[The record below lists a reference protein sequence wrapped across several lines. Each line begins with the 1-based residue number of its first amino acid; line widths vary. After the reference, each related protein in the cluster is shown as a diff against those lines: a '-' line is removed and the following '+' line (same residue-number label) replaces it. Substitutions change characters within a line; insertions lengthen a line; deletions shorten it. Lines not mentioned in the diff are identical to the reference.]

1 MEKDILSIWEQLLS
15 IIVTYGSQLL
25 GAIIILVIGW
35 WLINRIVRTIKK
47 ILVKRDVEI
56 SLHPFLTSIV
66 KYTLRAMLIIAVAG
80 MIGIEMT
87 SFIAALGAAGIAI
100 GMALQGS
107 LSNLAGGVI
116 ILILKPFKVGD
127 WIEAEGG
134 ITGSVREI
142 RIFHT
147 YITTYN
153 RQELIVPNGK
163 LANVAITNYS
173 KNDIRGV
180 GITFSLPYEYDID
193 KVKTILN
200 DLIESKSALV
210 KDPAHV
216 IKVSSLSNAYRTFS
230 VQAWFKLDEY
240 WSIVHPLP
248 EEINKQLEAGGI
260 RLAHGQSISVEMK
273 S

>member
-1 MEKDILSIWEQLLS
+1 MEKDIQNIWDQFITILVS
-15 IIVTYGSQLL
+15 YGSTLV
-25 GAIIILVIGW
+25 GALAILIIGW
-35 WLINRIVRTIKK
+35 WVINRIVRTVKN

-147 YITTYN
+147 YITT
-153 RQELIVPNGK
+153 
-163 LANVAITNYS
+163 
-173 KNDIRGV
+173 
-180 GITFSLPYEYDID
+180 
-193 KVKTILN
+193 
-200 DLIESKSALV
+200 
-210 KDPAHV
+210 
-216 IKVSSLSNAYRTFS
+216 
-230 VQAWFKLDEY
+230 
-240 WSIVHPLP
+240 
-248 EEINKQLEAGGI
+248 
-260 RLAHGQSISVEMK
+260 
-273 S
+273 

>member
-1 MEKDILSIWEQLLS
+1 MEKDIQNIWDQFITILVS
-15 IIVTYGSQLL
+15 YGSTLV
-25 GAIIILVIGW
+25 GALAILIIGW
-35 WLINRIVRTIKK
+35 WVINRIVRTVKK
-47 ILVKRDVEI
+47 ILVKRDVDI
-56 SLHPFLTSIV
+56 SLHPFLTSTT

-87 SFIAALGAAGIAI
+87 SFIAALGAAGIAV

-127 WIEAEGG
+127 YIDAEGAIG
-134 ITGSVREI
+134 TVREI

-153 RQELIVPNGK
+153 SQELIVPNGR
-163 LANVAITNYS
+163 LANAAITNYS
-173 KNDIRGV
+173 TNDIRGV
-180 GITFSLPYEYDID
+180 GITFNLSYEYDID
-193 KVKTILN
+193 KVKAILN
-200 DLIESKSALV
+200 DIVESKSALA
-210 KDPAHV
+210 KDPGHV
-216 IKVSSLSNAYRTFS
+216 IKVSALSSAYRTFL
-230 VQAWFKLDEY
+230 VQAWFNREEY

-248 EEINKQLEAGGI
+248 EEINKRLEAEGI
-260 RLAHGQSISVEMK
+260 HLSHGKAVSVEMN